1 LSRKAVT
8 LLIKAPSL
16 FDHPPNQ
23 NTLDPLDRIIMDAFA
38 APSHP
43 PNQTMNSQQ
52 IADLFVDQRIL
63 QPAQVDDILQE
74 ANLNGKSIERALIDS
89 GFVDQRGFYQVIA
102 NALGTDFI
110 DLAEDEIA
118 PETLRLIPAGLA
130 RLHQALPIAA
140 HENTLRVALL
150 DPLDLR
156 AVEDLRFALG
166 RDVHVVV
173 APTGQVEDRI
183 KLYYGADSSS
193 MEEILKQLGETGE
206 LMTLRDAAD
215 SASIVEAEANA
226 TPVIRF
232 VDLILFQAIQDRAS
246 DIHFEPF
253 ENEFK
258 IRYRVDGAL
267 YEMAPPPRHL
277 ALPIISRVKV
287 MANMNIAE
295 RRLPQDGR
303 IQKNIAGRAVDLRVS
318 TLPTQFGES
327 VVLRVLDRST
337 VNLDLE
343 ALGLPDHIHDYLIEI
358 VHRPNGIFIVTGP
371 TGSGKTTTLYSCLRK
386 INTIDSKLLTAE
398 EPVEYDLDGI
408 VQVPVNEAIGLT
420 FARVLRAFLRQDPD
434 RIMVGETRDL
444 ETAQISIQAA
454 LTGHL
459 VFTTL
464 HTNDA
469 PGAITRLIDMGVE
482 PFLISST
489 LEAVLGQRLLRSICP
504 RCRTPYQPSD
514 TLLVQLGLS
523 RPDIGEKN
531 FYYGKGCDACNQTGY
546 SGRKGIYELLKIT
559 DPLRELINERAPSVT
574 LKEKALE
581 LGMVTLRQDGLRS
594 VFAGDTTIEEV
605 LKYT

>member
-1 LSRKAVT
+1 
-8 LLIKAPSL
+8 
-16 FDHPPNQ
+16 
-23 NTLDPLDRIIMDAFA
+23 
-38 APSHP
+38 
-43 PNQTMNSQQ
+43 MNEKQV
-52 IADLFVDQRIL
+52 AELFVEQQVL
-63 QPAQVDDILQE
+63 QPSQAEDVLNE
-74 ANLNGKSIERALIDS
+74 ANLNGKTIVQAMVDS
-89 GFVDQRGFYQVIA
+89 GFVDESGFYRTIA
-102 NALGTDFI
+102 EALGAEYVDFG
-110 DLAEDEIA
+110 DKEIA
-118 PETLRLIPAGLA
+118 PAILKLIPSGLA
-130 RLHQALPIAA
+130 RLHRALPISLSG
-140 HENTLRVALL
+140 NTLRVALA
-150 DPLDLR
+150 DPLDPR
-156 AVEDLRFALG
+156 AAEDLRFALG
-166 RDVHVVV
+166 KDVDVVV
-173 APTGQVEDRI
+173 APTEQIDNRI
-183 KLYYGADSSS
+183 KEYYGADTTS
-193 MEEILKQLGETGE
+193 MEEVLKQLGEAGE
-206 LMTLRDAAD
+206 MLQIRGDETAA
-215 SASIVEAEANA
+215 AVEAEANA
-226 TPVIRF
+226 TPIIRF
-232 VDLILFQAIQDRAS
+232 VDLILYQAIQDRAS

-267 YEMAPPPRHL
+267 YEMSPPPRHL
-277 ALPIISRVKV
+277 ALPVISRVKV

-303 IQKNIAGRAVDLRVS
+303 IQKNIAGRHVDLRVS

-343 ALGLPDHIHDYLIEI
+343 MLGMPEYVHNYILEI
-358 VHRPNGIFIVTGP
+358 INCPNGIFIATGP

-398 EPVEYDLDGI
+398 EPVEYDLEGI

-434 RIMVGETRDL
+434 RIMIGETRDL
-444 ETAQISIQAA
+444 ETAQIAIQAS

-482 PFLISST
+482 PFLISAT

-504 RCRTPYQPSD
+504 NCRAPYQPNESV
-514 TLLVQLGLS
+514 LAQLELS
-523 RPDIGEKN
+523 KRDIGDRK
-531 FYYGKGCDACNQTGY
+531 FFYGKGCDACNHTGY
-546 SGRKGIYELLKIT
+546 KGRKGIYELMKIT
-559 DPLRELINERAPSVT
+559 DPLRELINERAPTVV
-574 LKEKALE
+574 LKQKAIE

-594 VFAGDTTIEEV
+594 IFAGDTTIEEV